1 MKSPSTR
8 IAKFPLVEIPAS
20 LPNAN
25 IPGDVDHAAI
35 TESVLRKLPKLDVN
49 LLTLDAFWRDLF
61 IFTGTLRSFYSPER
75 ILPAWDELTGLYRP
89 SNFTFIPNSS
99 RIARFGPNVSWI
111 EASFTFDVARQPPC
125 KASGIVRLV
134 PDGNDG
140 WKICLLSTI
149 LEEIIGLGNPDVFQ
163 LLMLTRTTTDGYLSN
178 GDHHDFRDVVI
189 TGAGM
194 AGLSAAARLKA
205 LGVSSVAIE
214 TNDSIGGNW
223 TGRYDSIRLHT
234 SKESGQMPFERTWG
248 DDYGYFLSGKDVA
261 EGFQKFAQN
270 YDLDIRLSTTV
281 TRARFDAKSKTW
293 TVGLSAKDGSETTIT
308 ARHLILAMGAGGQV
322 PKVPNIPHVELYK
335 GKLLHSK
342 DYKSST
348 AWTGLKGAIIGTA
361 NTAHDVAED
370 MLAAGLRSVTMIQRN
385 ATPMLPLPFFKAL
398 YDPIYNLHIP
408 VDTADR
414 AFFHAPTPLTRQLLL
429 HVIKAKADQAPYPA
443 YYEGLEKAGFKT
455 EPYIDLMHILYE
467 RMGGHYF
474 DVGTSAKVIAGEIG
488 MKSDS
493 EITGFT
499 PSGLE
504 FADGSTLDADV
515 VVYAT
520 GFEVNMRAM
529 AESIVGTEVA
539 ERLEDFWQVD
549 AEGELLGAWKP
560 MRRQPHLWYTGG
572 GIVHARFFARF
583 LALQIKAE
591 MEGVSMEVYE
601 KYRADDGGDGVV

>member
-1 MKSPSTR
+1 MNSSSSR
-8 IAKFPLVEIPAS
+8 IAKFPLVDIPAS

-25 IPGDVDHAAI
+25 VPNDVDHAAI
-35 TESVLRKLPKLDVN
+35 TESVLRRLPKLDVN
-49 LLTLDAFWRDLF
+49 LLTADAFWRDLL

-75 ILPAWDELTGLYRP
+75 ILPAWNELTSLHQP
-89 SNFTFIPNSS
+89 SNFVFIPKSS

-125 KASGIVRLV
+125 KASGIIRLV
-134 PDGNDG
+134 PDGSEG

-163 LLMLTRTTTDGYLSN
+163 PSMLSQVTTNGTLEN
-178 GDHHDFRDVVI
+178 GDHQESHDVVI
-189 TGAGM
+189 VGAGM

-205 LGVSSVAIE
+205 LGLSSVAIE

-223 TGRYDSIRLHT
+223 TGRYDSVRLHT

-248 DDYGYFLSGKDVA
+248 PDYGYFLSGKDLA
-261 EGFQKFAQN
+261 EGFQKFAKN

-281 TRARFDAKSKTW
+281 NRARFDDKSKTW

-322 PKVPNIPHVELYK
+322 PKVPYIPNVELYK

-348 AWTGLKGAIIGTA
+348 AWTGQKGVIIGTA

-370 MLAAGLRSVTMIQRN
+370 MLAAGLSSVTMVQRN
-385 ATPMLPLPFFKAL
+385 ATPMLPLPFFKGI
-398 YDPIYNLHIP
+398 YDPVYNLEIP
-408 VDTADR
+408 VEIADR
-414 AFFHAPTPLTRQLLL
+414 TFFHSPIPLSRQLALL
-429 HVIKAKADQAPYPA
+429 FIKASADQDPYPE

-455 EPYIDLMHILYE
+455 DRYIDLMQIINE

-474 DVGTSAKVIAGEIG
+474 DVGASAKVIRGEIK

-493 EITGFT
+493 AIAGFT
-499 PSGLE
+499 STGLE
-504 FADGSTLDADV
+504 FADGSKLDADV
-515 VVYAT
+515 IIYAT
-520 GFEVNMRAM
+520 GFEGNMRSM
-529 AESIVGTEVA
+529 AEKIVGPEVA
-539 ERLEDFWQVD
+539 EQLEDFWQVD
-549 AEGELLGAWKP
+549 AEGELLGVWKP
-560 MRRQPHLWYTGG
+560 MQHPNIWYTGG
-572 GIVHARFFARF
+572 AIGQARFFARF
-583 LALQIKAE
+583 LAMQIKAE
-591 MEGVSMEVYE
+591 IEGVPLQVYQ
-601 KYRADDGGDGVV
+601 KYRADEYNGSA